1 MDKLILIYLSNTIDS
16 SYKTVSIHKIFS
28 DFEKSQLLQMCRA
41 SCSEQNEPVEIV
53 IRLLQK

>member
-41 SCSEQNEPVEIV
+41 SCSEPVEIV